1 MIELYWGSGVCDDVP
16 ALAWYLV
23 SALIPLTLG
32 ITALATVLLGDYS
45 RAQAVAQ
52 RVAKVLPSDVS
63 DQVVQLILRTRRD
76 SPLLITISIVLMVWT
91 MSGAVGVVERC
102 LSRLLDRPRF
112 GMVLLKA
119 RQLGLAAG
127 LVLVVVLMVLA
138 AAKATHL
145 QSRLG
150 LDGAGSHTLFVVG
163 SLLAIGAVCASLYH
177 FSPRDG
183 IPWRDAAVGAI
194 PAAIALEL
202 TPTLAAYYLRWV
214 AGTTPVQV
222 FLVLAGVL
230 FTCYIASMA
239 MLIGGAIAVR
249 RVDARPDEP
258 AGDES
263 TDTVAVQIDPA
274 PGIANQDR
282 GP

>member
-1 MIELYWGSGVCDDVP
+1 VCDDVP
-16 ALAWYLV
+16 ALAWFLV
-23 SALIPLTLG
+23 SALVPLTLG
-32 ITALATVLLGDYS
+32 LTALGTVLLGDYAK
-45 RAQAVAQ
+45 AQALAQ

-76 SPLLITISIVLMVWT
+76 SPILIAISIVLMVWT
-91 MSGAVGVVERC
+91 SSGAVGVVERVI
-102 LSRLLDRPRF
+102 SRLLGRPRF
-112 GMVLLKA
+112 GMVILKL

-127 LVLVVVLMVLA
+127 VVLVVVLMVLA
-138 AAKATHL
+138 GAKATNL

-150 LDGAGSHTLFVVG
+150 FGGPVAHWLFTLGSA
-163 SLLAIGAVCASLYH
+163 LAIGAVCTSLYH

-202 TPTLAAYYLRWV
+202 TPTVAAYYLRWI

-230 FTCYIASMA
+230 FTCYIAAIALMVGA
-239 MLIGGAIAVR
+239 AVAVRHGERGGAVATPGAAKAAIAVQS
-249 RVDARPDEP
+249 
-258 AGDES
+258 ES
-263 TDTVAVQIDPA
+263 A
-274 PGIANQDR
+274 PGIAQQD
-282 GP
+282 